1 MAGYGAGRLLPP
13 VAAAGGLAVILA
25 FAVWWH
31 VSGAIRFPG
40 DLGGIQ
46 ANRELARAG
55 PAGTL
60 YFGLLLGV
68 GFRTRMATPLWYAIP
83 LAAAVGGI
91 GAALAVGLGAGLGRS
106 GPVARAVA
114 DSRAAA
120 RAASRG
126 GSRAAPLP
134 DAGKPADRAVDG
146 AADWGAD
153 WGADGGADGTVA
165 AGLRIATRRRSD
177 AALAVAA
184 VVIMGAALAAAHL

>member
-1 MAGYGAGRLLPP
+1 MGGYGAGRLLPP
-13 VAAAGGLAVILA
+13 VAAAGCLAVILA

-31 VSGAIRFPG
+31 LSGAIRFPG

-46 ANRELARAG
+46 ANRELAQAG

-83 LAAAVGGI
+83 LAAAVSGT

-106 GPVARAVA
+106 WPAARAVA
-114 DSRAAA
+114 DSQAAA
-120 RAASRG
+120 RAASRADSG
-126 GSRAAPLP
+126 AAPP
-134 DAGKPADRAVDG
+134 PEAGWAGEG
-146 AADWGAD
+146 A
-153 WGADGGADGTVA
+153 ADGTVA